1 MKLSKIAFLLCLF
14 VFPFAVE
21 PSFAPGA
28 RRKSAA
34 ARPNGQFKEHA
45 DELSS
50 LTPISTGAP
59 FPPLQPN
66 SENFVDSPLSVSRRR
81 AMLATS
87 CLPLLVWLSRAEPS
101 FASQSMQTTQ
111 FAGSSSSPSSR
122 KRKINPQT
130 AFNSLLKAQD
140 ELRIAARE
148 YLVKGD
154 YEGLRTYLL
163 EEASNM
169 NQFEMN
175 AQALLASNL
184 LA

>member
-21 PSFAPGA
+21 PSFAAGA
-28 RRKSAA
+28 RRNSAA
-34 ARPNGQFKEHA
+34 ARPNGPFKEHA
-45 DELSS
+45 ELSS

-66 SENFVDSPLSVSRRR
+66 SENFVDFPLSVSRRR
-81 AMLATS
+81 AMLAAS

-101 FASQSMQTTQ
+101 FASQSIQTTQ

-122 KRKINPQT
+122 KRKLNPQT

-154 YEGLRTYLL
+154 YGGLRTYLL
-163 EEASNM
+163 EEATNM